1 MNTKF
6 WRRNKIAIT
15 GGLIALLA
23 LGGFVGLGYAY
34 SKADIGYDYIGVGS
48 QVDSLN
54 YNIGNGTVYRITP
67 IMNEGLIVPGTDYK
81 TLQTEINEQLTSTVG
96 DLVSIED
103 YREASIEVLR
113 NSSSLYN
120 EEKDNNDRDFDKY
133 NDNEKTLI
141 ILASS
146 SLDSEGNIVDGES
159 MSIEKAAEILV
170 HNRPITYIGDDEG
183 ETLDSAK
190 WSISSATSFTAFA
203 YGASDAIYTN
213 PEYSAFRFRMRD
225 GSLDDGVSTWS
236 SWDGGEADRVSA
248 GDVAFAFSNQLT
260 SMYGSGGSYMYT
272 SVANLKGTK
281 EALAADTLDT
291 TDPNRYIN
299 STGELLNQKELDQW
313 TAQDA
318 IDYGVARTSTYGV
331 EQSITFDEEF
341 QSFDGD
347 NSVGIVYHDPYGLD
361 EDAAVEVGAEDYSY
375 IDFTPEIGSNTMPTM
390 MASTGFWPINWEWF
404 INEIGRPTSENV
416 NRFGTSEKTL
426 LSNGAQEVTHFD
438 NLYGYST
445 VKNENYYDADLVT
458 VEKGSYRMIAE
469 ASTQVAMFENEQA
482 TYIDGDDSNNRTIQD
497 SEETSAWLP
506 SKLTKPSTKYMYFN
520 LGTDRQD
527 DIISKQ
533 VRDNAKYTS
542 DPNFRRAFWY
552 LFDANTYHQ
561 LNSINT
567 SNPVTTF
574 ENPGMYVDSNGN
586 DFVTYMTDVTYV
598 NKGMDS
604 DTTSVSSQQLE
615 YYTYQDRIDATHGVD
630 LEAETPT
637 RSEELADYYFNIFIE
652 DMNTLGVELPED
664 KVFKLKYL
672 TQVGSMDPYIKT
684 IQQDISSHTFDG
696 GYKIELQIETVP
708 SGSYNADAKA
718 GDYDLTA
725 SSWGPDYLDSW
736 SNIGIFNI
744 SETSRG
750 SNSTASWNMWDG
762 SDYSFQAGTYGSEEN
777 DALARELFN
786 DGFVQFF
793 EGENANILSVEYNE
807 TPEKYSVD
815 SVLGTEYVW
824 GDSMDTPST
833 FQGDIKEVW
842 DVVLS
847 DNGIDSWTPGTAVAN
862 SDGFG
867 EQESTNGISYNN
879 HTTDIW
885 SDPIKKMSLNI
896 LFEIILKD
904 GAPIIIG
911 STETGSVSPTRSL
924 LEGDPVTGYP
934 SRTFAFDITKSSS
947 YWKPVKNDL
956 LDELGK

>member
-1 MNTKF
+1 MNVKF
-6 WRRNKIAIT
+6 WRRNKKAMI
-15 GGLIALLA
+15 GGLIALIVF
-23 LGGFVGLGYAY
+23 GGFITLGYAY

-54 YNIGNGTVYRITP
+54 YNTGNGTVYRITP

-81 TLQTEINEQLTSTVG
+81 TLQTEINEQLLSTVG
-96 DLVSIED
+96 DIVSIED
-103 YREASIEVLR
+103 YREASVEVLK
-113 NSSSLYN
+113 NASSLYN
-120 EEKDNNDRDFDKY
+120 EEIDKSERDFDKY

-141 ILASS
+141 ILAAS
-146 SLDSEGNIVDGES
+146 SLDSEGNIINDES
-159 MSIEKAAEILV
+159 TSINNAAEILV

-183 ETLDSAK
+183 ESIDLPN
-190 WSISSATSFTAFA
+190 WSVSSTTSFTAFA
-203 YGASDAIYTN
+203 YGAADAIYTN
-213 PEYSAFRFRMRD
+213 EEYSAFRFRMRD

-236 SWDGGEADRVSA
+236 SWSGGEADRVSA
-248 GDVAFAFSNQLT
+248 GDVAFAFSTQLS

-272 SVANLKGTK
+272 SVANLKGSA
-281 EALAADTLDT
+281 EAIAADTLDSS
-291 TDPNRYIN
+291 DSRRYIN
-299 STGELLNQKELDQW
+299 SEGEMLNQKDIKDW

-318 IDYGVARTSTYGV
+318 VDYGVARTETYGV
-331 EQSITFDEEF
+331 EQSINFDEEF
-341 QSFDGD
+341 QTFDGD
-347 NSVGIVYHDPYGLD
+347 NSVGIVYHDPYDLD
-361 EDAAVEVGAEDYSY
+361 EDLPVEVGSSDYSY
-375 IDFTPEIGSNTMPTM
+375 VDFTPNIGSDTMPTM
-390 MASTGFWPINWEWF
+390 MASTGFWPVNWEWF
-404 INEIGRPTSENV
+404 ISELGRPTSDNV
-416 NRFGTSEKTL
+416 SRFGTSEDTI

-458 VEKGSYRMIAE
+458 VKKGSYRMIAE
-469 ASTQVAMFENEQA
+469 ASTQVAMFEDEQA
-482 TYIDGDDSNNRTIQD
+482 TYIDGDDTNNRTIQD
-497 SEETSAWLP
+497 SEETSSWLP

-520 LGTDRQD
+520 LGSDRQD
-527 DIISKQ
+527 KNISDTVK
-533 VRDNAKYTS
+533 DNAKYTS

-552 LFDANTYHQ
+552 LFDANVYHQ

-598 NKGMDS
+598 NKGMES
-604 DTTSVSSQQLE
+604 DTTDVSSQQLE
-615 YYTYQDRIDATHGVD
+615 YYTYQDRIDATNGVD
-630 LEAETPT
+630 LGLDTPT
-637 RSEELADYYFNIFIE
+637 RSESLADYYFDIFIN
-652 DMNTLGVELPED
+652 DMNTLGVKLPED
-664 KVFKLKYL
+664 KTFRLKYL

-684 IQQDISSHTFDG
+684 LQQVTTSHIFNG
-696 GYKIELQIETVP
+696 GYKIEIEIDTVT
-708 SGSYNADAKA
+708 SGTYTAEAKA

-736 SNIGIFNI
+736 SNIGIFNM

-750 SNSTASWNMWDG
+750 SNATAGWNMWDG
-762 SDYSFQAGTYGSEEN
+762 SDYSFKKGTYGSTKN

-793 EGENANILSVEYNE
+793 EGDNANITSVEYNA
-807 TPEKYSVD
+807 TPEKYAVESL
-815 SVLGTEYVW
+815 LGDQYSW
-824 GDSMDTPST
+824 GDSMESTST
-833 FQGDIKEVW
+833 FQGDISEIW
-842 DVVLS
+842 NVVLS
-847 DNGIDSWTPGTAVAN
+847 DNGIDNWTPGKAVAN
-862 SDGFG
+862 SDGYG
-867 EQESTNGISYNN
+867 LQSKTTGISYND
-879 HTTDIW
+879 HTADIW

-896 LFEIILKD
+896 LFEVILKD